1 MKRRIVDRNPTP
13 VDDDGYLVDGYCSE
27 ERQQE
32 ARENVADLNPYSSI
46 RLERR
51 SPRRPT
57 RFYEARLTN
66 SLLAEILAP
75 LTAVTDLPDHPTLST
90 PFKANTL
97 TELSA
102 QASELMRREQKSLW
116 KSRKLLTGLCGDFV
130 WLPCGPLVGPNDVEL
145 FADDGT
151 LQERHKK
158 RPLLIEPINS
168 TPMTN
173 GDKNGPMN
181 GSVTA
186 SGTAGTASDTVS
198 GAPSDSAG
206 DKVPDG
212 DDVPMADAQ
221 GDSRPDKNSEDQPLD
236 EAGVEKAPAQNGPDA
251 SQSDVAPEKN
261 PQAEAPATTENSA
274 PQQVEDPRDKA
285 SNSEEERRE
294 ETKPNGTDN
303 IEMQDAD
310 GPDAAN
316 AQPTDQPVNGTS
328 QPDADPGEELIHP
341 FFNPPAYPLP
351 DRDVGL
357 PENEAENVRHLMSL
371 YVQKQEEIC
380 RGAMRLHEGLMKADR
395 LRRTVL
401 QWARAEAHVG
411 EMSDGEDWY
420 DREEWGL
427 EGELKKGQDE
437 EEEDTTA
444 QPVKK
449 TRNRRA

>member
-1 MKRRIVDRNPTP
+1 M
-13 VDDDGYLVDGYCSE
+13 
-27 ERQQE
+27 
-32 ARENVADLNPYSSI
+32 
-46 RLERR
+46 
-51 SPRRPT
+51 
-57 RFYEARLTN
+57 RLTF
-66 SLLAEILAP
+66 LLEILAP
-75 LTAVTDLPDHPTLST
+75 LTSVTDLPDHPTLST
-90 PFKANTL
+90 PFKTNTL
-97 TELSA
+97 NELSM
-102 QASELMRREQKSLW
+102 QVSELMRREQTSLW

-158 RPLLIEPINS
+158 RPLLIEPGNS
-168 TPMTN
+168 TPTTI
-173 GDKNGPMN
+173 GDKNGPVN
-181 GSVTA
+181 GSITA
-186 SGTAGTASDTVS
+186 SGTAGAASDTAS

-206 DKVPDG
+206 DKVPGG
-212 DDVPMADAQ
+212 DDVPMVDAQ
-221 GDSRPDKNSEDQPLD
+221 SDSRPDKNGEGQPLD
-236 EAGVEKAPAQNGPDA
+236 EASEEKAPAQNGPES
-251 SQSDVAPEKN
+251 SQDDVAPEKN
-261 PQAEAPATTENSA
+261 PETGAPGTNENSA
-274 PQQVEDPRDKA
+274 PQQPEDTNKA
-285 SNSEEERRE
+285 PNSEGETKD
-294 ETKPNGTDN
+294 ETKPNGTEN

-316 AQPTDQPVNGTS
+316 AQPADQPVNGTS
-328 QPDADPGEELIHP
+328 RPEDADEELIHP

-357 PENEAENVRHLMSL
+357 PENEAENIRHLMSL

-401 QWARAEAHVG
+401 QWTKAEAHVG

-420 DREEWGL
+420 DMEEWGL
-427 EGELKKGQDE
+427 EAELKKGQDE

>member
-1 MKRRIVDRNPTP
+1 M
-13 VDDDGYLVDGYCSE
+13 
-27 ERQQE
+27 
-32 ARENVADLNPYSSI
+32 
-46 RLERR
+46 
-51 SPRRPT
+51 PRRQT
-57 RFYEARLTN
+57 SFYIVRLTFP
-66 SLLAEILAP
+66 LGILAP

-97 TELSA
+97 NELSM
-102 QASELMRREQKSLW
+102 QVSELMRREQKSLW

-158 RPLLIEPINS
+158 RPLLIEPGNS
-168 TPMTN
+168 TPTTN
-173 GDKNGPMN
+173 GDKIGPEN
-181 GSVTA
+181 GSVTV
-186 SGTAGTASDTVS
+186 SGAAGAASDMAS
-198 GAPSDSAG
+198 GAPSDSVG

-221 GDSRPDKNSEDQPLD
+221 GDTRPDKNGEGQPLD
-236 EAGVEKAPAQNGPDA
+236 EAGEEKAPTQNGPGS
-251 SQSDVAPEKN
+251 SQDDVAPEKN
-261 PQAEAPATTENSA
+261 PETEAPGTNENLA
-274 PQQVEDPRDKA
+274 PQQPEDTNKA
-285 SNSEEERRE
+285 PNSEEETKD
-294 ETKPNGTDN
+294 ETKPNGTEN
-303 IEMQDAD
+303 TEMQDAE
-310 GPDAAN
+310 GPDAAD
-316 AQPTDQPVNGTS
+316 AQPADQPVNGTS
-328 QPDADPGEELIHP
+328 QPDDAGEELIHP

-401 QWARAEAHVG
+401 QWTKAEAHVG

-420 DREEWGL
+420 DMEEWGL
-427 EGELKKGQDE
+427 EAELKKGQDE

>member
-1 MKRRIVDRNPTP
+1 MCELTF
-13 VDDDGYLVDGYCSE
+13 
-27 ERQQE
+27 
-32 ARENVADLNPYSSI
+32 
-46 RLERR
+46 
-51 SPRRPT
+51 SP
-57 RFYEARLTN
+57 
-66 SLLAEILAP
+66 EILAP
-75 LTAVTDLPDHPTLST
+75 LTAVTDLPDHPTLSR

-97 TELSA
+97 TELST
-102 QASELMRREQKSLW
+102 QVSELMRREQKSLW

-145 FADDGT
+145 FADDST

-158 RPLLIEPINS
+158 RPLLVEPGNS

-173 GDKNGPMN
+173 GDKNGPVN

-206 DKVPDG
+206 NKVPDR
-212 DDVPMADAQ
+212 DVPMAYTR
-221 GDSRPDKNSEDQPLD
+221 GDSRPDKDGEGQPLD
-236 EAGVEKAPAQNGPDA
+236 ETSKETHAQNGPET
-251 SQSDVAPEKN
+251 SQSDAPEKK
-261 PQAEAPATTENSA
+261 PETDASSTTEDTA
-274 PQQVEDPRDKA
+274 LQQPEDPTKA
-285 SNSEEERRE
+285 PNSEEGTKDES
-294 ETKPNGTDN
+294 KPNGTEN
-303 IEMQDAD
+303 IEMQNAD
-310 GPDAAN
+310 GPDAT
-316 AQPTDQPVNGTS
+316 AQPTDRPVNGTS
-328 QPDADPGEELIHP
+328 QPDDLGEELIHP

-357 PENEAENVRHLMSL
+357 PESEAENVRHLMSL

-380 RGAMRLHEGLMKADR
+380 RGAMRLREGLMKADR

-401 QWARAEAHVG
+401 QWAKAEAHVG

-420 DREEWGL
+420 DAEEWGL

-437 EEEDTTA
+437 EEEDTTT